1 MAILSFNN
9 IPTTNPLWDGLLAYY
24 TADNTPNDS
33 KGTNNGVLMNGA
45 TYGTGIINNG
55 FSFDGVNDY
64 VNMGDTL
71 DFDGTTPFSFNL
83 WVKLNGTSLQS
94 FISKQSSAGT
104 TPGYNLYYYVGYF
117 WFRLVNTVPGNLIS
131 VRDNSSTST
140 GQFYNISITYD
151 GSKTS
156 DGLTI
161 KVNNSDTKLVQYNSL
176 TGSISNDKN
185 FSIGSRDGLNNFSN
199 SIIDEV
205 GVWNRVLS
213 STEETELYNNGF
225 GKQYLPVTDPL
236 WNNLESYYKAD
247 NTSNDVLGNNNGTL
261 TNGATY
267 GTGII
272 NQGFSLDGV
281 NDFINMGDNLN
292 IGLKSWT
299 YNVWVLTTNNSS
311 SATILSKS
319 RSGFNEVRWFW
330 RVLAGKLEMNLETST
345 GGSNRWK
352 FKGATSLSTSVYSM
366 VTVTINRTGPVNMYV
381 NGVADSITTTKANAS
396 VPNDI
401 SSFSGFSLDTNF
413 DFCAGALSN
422 SVSPFLGEIDEV
434 GIWDR
439 VLTQDEVTELYNSG
453 TGKQYPN

>member
-1 MAILSFNN
+1 
-9 IPTTNPLWDGLLAYY
+9 
-24 TADNTPNDS
+24 
-33 KGTNNGVLMNGA
+33 
-45 TYGTGIINNG
+45 
-55 FSFDGVNDY
+55 
-64 VNMGDTL
+64 MGK
-71 DFDGTTPFSFNL
+71 
-83 WVKLNGTSLQS
+83 V
-94 FISKQSSAGT
+94 
-104 TPGYNLYYYVGYF
+104 
-117 WFRLVNTVPGNLIS
+117 
-131 VRDNSSTST
+131 
-140 GQFYNISITYD
+140 ITY
-151 GSKTS
+151 
-156 DGLTI
+156 
-161 KVNNSDTKLVQYNSL
+161 N
-176 TGSISNDKN
+176 
-185 FSIGSRDGLNNFSN
+185 
-199 SIIDEV
+199 
-205 GVWNRVLS
+205 NRVLDFNN
-213 STEETELYNNGF
+213 STSVN
-225 GKQYLPVTDPL
+225 PL
-236 WNNLESYYKAD
+236 WNNLLSYYKAD
-247 NTSNDVLGNNNGTL
+247 GSPIDSIGTFDGTL
-261 TNGATY
+261 ENGATY

-345 GGSNRWK
+345 GGSGRWK

-422 SVSPFLGEIDEV
+422 SVSPFLGEMDEI

-439 VLTQDEVTELYNSG
+439 VLTQDEVTELYNNG
-453 TGKQYPN
+453 FGKQYPN